1 MGCDYYWWGWIDDLN
16 LLRQFVC
23 SLQMVAAKKHR
34 GALNESALS
43 TAERL
48 LPSECS
54 SNIVSYKH
62 TLAQPGAKLLGK
74 AVRCLAHIE
83 PDSVCQRCY
92 PIRSNSLPNIEIEL
106 KELIHFNV
114 FDRFSNEKLP
124 MRGIGRDLGSV
135 HCTVHCE
142 QYNASVG
149 PQVAASETSSKR
161 ML

>member
-92 PIRSNSLPNIEIEL
+92 PIRSNSLPNIEMKNWYILTFLIDFRMRSSQWEALEETWEVYTVQCIVNSTTPVSAL
-106 KELIHFNV
+106 K
-114 FDRFSNEKLP
+114 
-124 MRGIGRDLGSV
+124 
-135 HCTVHCE
+135 
-142 QYNASVG
+142 
-149 PQVAASETSSKR
+149 
-161 ML
+161 